1 MKLLYSIDNSIGCIV
16 FSNPPFNYLPEPEF
30 ERPGVLREFLSG
42 PELKAVIV
50 MGEGRHF
57 CAGADREHLDKMVHD
72 VKLLKRNLD
81 KGKALLDIIRYAT
94 IPVAAAIRGS
104 CLGGGLE
111 IALACH
117 FRIAAASAMFGF
129 PESGKNLMPGLGGT
143 VASQETIRRAG
154 VIDLAVSG
162 RMVGA
167 DEALSMG
174 IIDKSCPPA
183 AVEREAREFL
193 ERLTEDRQCGLVRKI
208 MESIHNARRLSLAD
222 ALARETELF
231 CEAAREANEEA

>member
-1 MKLLYSIDNSIGCIV
+1 MKLLYSIDNAIGHIV
-16 FSNPPFNYLPEPEF
+16 LSNRPFNYLPEPEF
-30 ERPGVLREFLSG
+30 ERPGVLRDFLSS
-42 PELKAVIV
+42 PELKAVTV
-50 MGEGRHF
+50 TGEGRHF
-57 CAGADREHLDKMVHD
+57 CAGASKERLDEMARD
-72 VKLLKRNLD
+72 GTLLKRNLD

-94 IPVAAAIRGS
+94 VPVAAAVRGS

-117 FRIAAASAMFGF
+117 FRIAAATAMFGF
-129 PESGKNLMPGLGGT
+129 PESGSDLMPGLGGT
-143 VASQETIRRAG
+143 VAAQEKMSRAG

-162 RMVGA
+162 RMIGA

-183 AVEREAREFL
+183 AVEREARQFL
-193 ERLTEDRQCGLVRKI
+193 ERLTEGRSCRLIRKI
-208 MESIHNARRLSLAD
+208 MESIHNARRLSCAD

-231 CEAAREANEEA
+231 CEAAREANDEE

>member
-1 MKLLYSIDNSIGCIV
+1 MKLLYSIDNSIGLIV
-16 FSNPPFNYLPEPEF
+16 LSNPPFNYLFEPEF
-30 ERPGVLREFLSG
+30 ERPGVLRDFLSS

-57 CAGADREHLDKMVHD
+57 CAGASKEDLDKMARNIN
-72 VKLLKRNLD
+72 LLKRNLD

-94 IPVAAAIRGS
+94 VPVAAAIRGS

-129 PESGKNLMPGLGGT
+129 PESGNNVMPGLGGT
-143 VASQETIRRAG
+143 IGSQETMLRKV

-167 DEALSMG
+167 DEALTIG
-174 IIDKSCPPA
+174 IIDKSCMPA

-193 ERLTEDRQCGLVRKI
+193 ERLTEGRQSGLVRKI
-208 MESIHNARRLSLAD
+208 MESIHNARRLPLAD
-222 ALARETELF
+222 ALAGETELF
-231 CEAAREANEEA
+231 CEAAREANEED